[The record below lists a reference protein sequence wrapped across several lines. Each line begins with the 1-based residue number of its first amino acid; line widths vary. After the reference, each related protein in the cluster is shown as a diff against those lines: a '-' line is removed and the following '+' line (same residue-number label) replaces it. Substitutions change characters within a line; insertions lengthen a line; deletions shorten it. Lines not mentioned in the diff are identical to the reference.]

1 MVNHYTMMISQI
13 EVKRY
18 VFRGWAVALASLVV
32 STMAHLSYCQR
43 LTTPNQSLCVLI
55 GLTQKGYTT
64 HEQNGWA
71 VSLLRAFCTS
81 DLHWSLLEVLHH
93 NAFRLTQRVIND
105 LIVAGE
111 FLFPLSITQL
121 YNSKL
126 REYVKCFLKFF

>member
-1 MVNHYTMMISQI
+1 MKSQI

-43 LTTPNQSLCVLI
+43 LTTPNQ
-55 GLTQKGYTT
+55 
-64 HEQNGWA
+64 
-71 VSLLRAFCTS
+71 
-81 DLHWSLLEVLHH
+81 
-93 NAFRLTQRVIND
+93 TQRVIND

-126 REYVKCFLKFF
+126 RAYVKYYFVFFEFLFSQTYSACTDGHQINDAEI